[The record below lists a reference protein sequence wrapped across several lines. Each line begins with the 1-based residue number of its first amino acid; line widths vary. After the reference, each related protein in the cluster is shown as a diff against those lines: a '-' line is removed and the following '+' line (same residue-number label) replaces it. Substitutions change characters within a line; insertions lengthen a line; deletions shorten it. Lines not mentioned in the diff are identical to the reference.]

1 MSAYP
6 WHIRHRIPFR
16 RSREAMDTAN
26 DHILIVDDD
35 PQICTLLSEHLV
47 RQGFRVSE
55 AGTGREMRLV
65 LAQSPVDLVVLDLL
79 LPGEDGFALFRAI
92 RSSEHRAVPVVMLTA
107 LSDDVDRIVGLELG
121 ADDYVAKPFA
131 PRELIAR
138 IRSVLRRARMLP
150 PGQPP
155 MAAQRFSLFGEWAL
169 DTVERH
175 LVHDSGAVSVLTS
188 AEYALL
194 VFLLERAQQV
204 VTRDQ
209 LLIHMA
215 GRDAEVFDRSIDL
228 RISRLRKRLGDGARE
243 ALYIKTVRN
252 EGYVFCKAVTA
263 QATLPAPPA
272 C

>member
-1 MSAYP
+1 
-6 WHIRHRIPFR
+6 
-16 RSREAMDTAN
+16 MDTAH

-35 PQICTLLSEHLV
+35 PQIRTLLGEHLA

-55 AGTGREMRLV
+55 AGNGREMRAV

-92 RSSEHRAVPVVMLTA
+92 RASEHRAVPVVMLTA

-150 PGQPP
+150 PGQPQA
-155 MAAQRFSLFGEWAL
+155 AAQRFSLFGDWAL
-169 DTVERH
+169 DAVERH
-175 LVHDSGAVSVLTS
+175 LVHNSGAVSVLTS

-252 EGYVFCKAVTA
+252 EGYVFCKTVTA